1 MKPEE
6 FCNEF
11 HKLDLRILENCL
23 KVTAG
28 CQHVYNLAAD
38 MGGMGFI
45 VSNQAVLLYNN
56 TMISFNMLE
65 AARQNHAMRYFY
77 SSTACVYNE
86 ALQMDPENPGT
97 CGQREKVK
105 IDGLFCFVLTKLYVK
120 YWEIMNVFHLLR

>member
-1 MKPEE
+1 MAQGCYVICSDWVDNEFMKPEE

-11 HKLDLRILENCL
+11 HKLDLRILDNCL
-23 KVTAG
+23 KVTEN

-45 VSNQAVLLYNN
+45 VSNQSVLLYNN

-65 AARQNHAMRYFY
+65 ASRRNKAQRYFY

-86 ALQMDPENPGT
+86 SLQTDPSCPGL
-97 CGQREKVK
+97 RE
-105 IDGLFCFVLTKLYVK
+105 DMA
-120 YWEIMNVFHLLR
+120 WPAR